1 MPSTRF
7 RINARS
13 FRRMAVAGDFDGLKV
28 ELLDGRIE
36 MMTSGPAHDYVV
48 TTLRDL
54 LVERLGTTHWTVREE
69 KPLNLGPFWRP
80 SPDIA
85 LVRGHRDTY
94 RGRTPGRLDTALIIE
109 VADSTYA
116 KDAGRKLRHYLKCG
130 IAAYWVVDLGRRV
143 VEVRNMQAPGGPVQG
158 TYTEVDS
165 VPLMVD
171 GRSCGPVPVSEVL
184 A

>member
-7 RINARS
+7 RINARL
-13 FRRMAVAGDFDGLKV
+13 FHRMAAAGDFDGLKV

-54 LVERLGTTHWTVREE
+54 LVGRLGTTHWTVREE
-69 KPLNLGPFWRP
+69 KPLKLGPFWRP
-80 SPDIA
+80 APDIA
-85 LVRGHRDTY
+85 LVRGHRDAY
-94 RGRTPGRLDTALIIE
+94 RDRTPGRLDTALVIE

-116 KDAGRKLRHYLKCG
+116 KDSGGKLRYYLRRG
-130 IAAYWVVDLGRRV
+130 IAAYWIVDLGRRV

-165 VPLMVD
+165 VPLTVD
-171 GRSCGPVPVSEVL
+171 GRPYEPLPVSEIL